1 MKETDIAG
9 ILTST
14 HTIALVGASDK
25 PDRPSYRVMKYLLD
39 QGYHVIP
46 VSPKV
51 AGKTLLGQQGYGTL
65 ADVPEKVDMVDVFRN
80 SEAAWGVAQEAI
92 AIGAKTLWMQLGVI
106 NEQAAVLARD
116 AGLNVVMDRC
126 PAIEIP
132 RLGPRRIKNPRKAK
146 TFRDWF
152 RDQLRRR
159 GAWSCLR
166 MVCASSSMDGCSGC
180 SSCNSLLSWASAR

>member
-65 ADVPEKVDMVDVFRN
+65 ADVPEKVDMV
-80 SEAAWGVAQEAI
+80 SS
-92 AIGAKTLWMQLGVI
+92 VI
-106 NEQAAVLARD
+106 Q
-116 AGLNVVMDRC
+116 
-126 PAIEIP
+126 
-132 RLGPRRIKNPRKAK
+132 K
-146 TFRDWF
+146 
-152 RDQLRRR
+152 RR
-159 GAWSCLR
+159 GAWHRKLLPLAR
-166 MVCASSSMDGCSGC
+166 KPSGC
-180 SSCNSLLSWASAR
+180 NWG

>member
-51 AGKTLLGQQGYGTL
+51 AGKTLLGQKGYGTL

-106 NEQAAVLARD
+106 NEQAAVLA
-116 AGLNVVMDRC
+116 LSLIHISE
-126 PAIEIP
+126 PT
-132 RLGPRRIKNPRKAK
+132 RLGMISYAVFCLKKKNKKKQQTTQTR
-146 TFRDWF
+146 
-152 RDQLRRR
+152 
-159 GAWSCLR
+159 
-166 MVCASSSMDGCSGC
+166 
-180 SSCNSLLSWASAR
+180 

>member
-1 MKETDIAG
+1 MVAGAGLSYTLLNSLEENDERDRYCWHFDIYPYDCTG
-9 ILTST
+9 W
-14 HTIALVGASDK
+14 
-25 PDRPSYRVMKYLLD
+25 RERYRVMKYLLD

-51 AGKTLLGQQGYGTL
+51 AGKMLLGQQGYATL

-116 AGLNVVMDRC
+116 AGLTVVMDRC

-132 RLGPRRIKNPRKAK
+132 RLGLAK
-146 TFRDWF
+146 
-152 RDQLRRR
+152 
-159 GAWSCLR
+159 
-166 MVCASSSMDGCSGC
+166 
-180 SSCNSLLSWASAR
+180 